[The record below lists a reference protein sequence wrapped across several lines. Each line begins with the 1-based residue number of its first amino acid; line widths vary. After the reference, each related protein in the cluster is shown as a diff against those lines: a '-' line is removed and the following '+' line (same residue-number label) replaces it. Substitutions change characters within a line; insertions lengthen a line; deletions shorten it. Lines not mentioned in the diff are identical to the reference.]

1 MKKRAENDVLTLDT
15 FGFGAQLQGASQ
27 APAPTSTGGP
37 IRFLFVALFLMC
49 CGGIVNAQT
58 GPVGAPRTYYDAIK
72 ADYEALRGDIY
83 AKQGYPREQSAA
95 MLDPAVRQLLDAA
108 LRLYRE
114 PGLFTNRAKALE
126 LLGVTQ
132 TRRRWSD
139 TPPVEGGH
147 RAFVDTFAREG
158 LFARPAWTGE
168 YRYNGKREGRLDGWH
183 AFILIKVDPG
193 QECHNSR
200 AVEGYLD
207 LVLDPGIKGFAHPV
221 TERLRRHEVPFARPS
236 AKELTPVTPSL
247 SLTFTDGCLAELGL
261 VNIFSFKD
269 ISDDHAHD

>member
-1 MKKRAENDVLTLDT
+1 MIRK
-15 FGFGAQLQGASQ
+15 
-27 APAPTSTGGP
+27 TGGGARQEATDGMKTRQG
-37 IRFLFVALFLMC
+37 IAHGCSRALCAFGLLIGLC
-49 CGGIVNAQT
+49 NVHAQT
-58 GPVGAPRTYYDAIK
+58 SPPTAPKTYYDAIK

-83 AKQGYPREQSAA
+83 IKQGYPREQSAA

-132 TRRRWSD
+132 TSRRWRD

-158 LFARPAWTGE
+158 VFARPGWTGE
-168 YRYNGKREGRLDGWH
+168 YHYDGKLEVRPDQWW
-183 AFILIKVDPG
+183 ALIRIQVDPR
-193 QECHNSR
+193 QECQNSR

-221 TERLRRHEVPFARPS
+221 TERLRRHEVPFAKPYAPPLS
-236 AKELTPVTPSL
+236 PITPSL
-247 SLTFTDGCLAELGL
+247 SLTFNDGCLGELRL
-261 VNIFSFKD
+261 VNIFHFKD
-269 ISDDHAHD
+269 VSDDHAHD

>member
-1 MKKRAENDVLTLDT
+1 MNTRQTNLVGLALSLCLL
-15 FGFGAQLQGASQ
+15 AASLVQ
-27 APAPTSTGGP
+27 
-37 IRFLFVALFLMC
+37 
-49 CGGIVNAQT
+49 AQT
-58 GPVGAPRTYYDAIK
+58 SPSAAPKTYYDAIK

-95 MLDPAVRQLLDAA
+95 MLDPAVRQMLDAA

-114 PGLFTNRAKALE
+114 PGLFTDRAKALQ
-126 LLGVTQ
+126 LLGVAHTS
-132 TRRRWSD
+132 RRWSD
-139 TPPVEGGH
+139 TQPVQGGH
-147 RAFVDTFAREG
+147 RAFVDSFASEG
-158 LFARPAWTGE
+158 LFARPGWTGE
-168 YRYNGKREGRLDGWH
+168 YHYDGKLEVGPNQWWARIRI
-183 AFILIKVDPG
+183 AVDPK

-221 TERLRRHEVPFARPS
+221 THRLRRHEVAFAEPYAPPLS
-236 AKELTPVTPSL
+236 PITPSL

-269 ISDDHAHD
+269 VTDEYAHD

>member
-1 MKKRAENDVLTLDT
+1 MKT
-15 FGFGAQLQGASQ
+15 LQGIAHGCS
-27 APAPTSTGGP
+27 
-37 IRFLFVALFLMC
+37 RALCAFGLLIGLC
-49 CGGIVNAQT
+49 NAHAQT
-58 GPVGAPRTYYDAIK
+58 SPPAAPKTYYDAIK

-114 PGLFTNRAKALE
+114 PGLFTNRAKALQ

-132 TRRRWSD
+132 TSRRWSD

-183 AFILIKVDPG
+183 AFILIKVDPK

-221 TERLRRHEVPFARPS
+221 TNRLRRHEVPFAEPY
-236 AKELTPVTPSL
+236 AIELTPVTPAL
-247 SLTFTDGCLAELGL
+247 SLIFSDGCLAELGL
-261 VNIFSFKD
+261 VNIFYFKD
-269 ISDDHAHD
+269 ITDDYAHE